1 MSLSLLLIGAI
12 VVVAIIAVACVLF
25 FVGRSDRE

>member
-1 MSLSLLLIGAI
+1 MSMIMILIGAAL
-12 VVVAIIAVACVLF
+12 VVVIVAIACVLF